1 MEKGLEKISRELQE
15 SLKKILRDYAEAL
28 FFAVLLALL
37 LRSFVLASYRVT
49 SGSMAPSL
57 VPGDF
62 ILGFKLPYGLNLP
75 FSDERVGESRILL
88 GELAVFKCK
97 SGSRV
102 SSCIKRVVGLPG
114 DRIEVKAGQL
124 IRNGD
129 LVRNYGEPDANFETL
144 IVPPGE
150 AFLASD
156 HWGGK
161 LDSFTDGTVPFE
173 NFEARAELIW
183 FSKPPGTSGVLWQR
197 LGQRIR

>member
-1 MEKGLEKISRELQE
+1 MEQGLEKISRDLQE

-49 SGSMAPSL
+49 SGAMSPSL

-62 ILGFKLPYGLNLP
+62 ILGFKLPYGLRLP
-75 FSDERVGESRILL
+75 FSNELVGEAQIAL
-88 GELAVFKCK
+88 GELAVFKCQ
-97 SGSRV
+97 SGGRT
-102 SSCIKRVVGLPG
+102 SSCIKRVIGLPG

-129 LVRNYGEPDANFETL
+129 FVQDYKDPEANFKAL
-144 IVPPGE
+144 VVPPRQ

-156 HWGGK
+156 QWGGQY
-161 LDSFTDGTVPFE
+161 DSFTQGPIPFE
-173 NFEARAELIW
+173 RFEARAEYIW
-183 FSKPPGTSGVLWQR
+183 FSKPPGPSGVQWQR